1 MNWKVD
7 VTDDFLRQ
15 AKKLAKKYRSLR
27 QDLQGFRESI
37 TQNPFQGAELT
48 NGIRKIR
55 MPIASKGGGKSN
67 GARIITL
74 TYYID
79 DETGQIVLM
88 LIYDHNQADTVDKN
102 IVKILAKQLGH
113 DVDRLNDE
121 GRLR

>member
-15 AKKLAKKYRSLR
+15 AKKLAKKCRSLR
-27 QDLQGFRESI
+27 QDLQSFRESI

-55 MPIASKGGGKSN
+55 MPIDSKGGGKSN

-79 DETGQIVLM
+79 DETGQFVLM
-88 LIYDHNQADTVDKN
+88 LIYDYNQADTVDKN
-102 IVKILAKQLGH
+102 IVKILAKQLGY

-121 GRLR
+121 DRLR